1 MQTSLSAKAKAAA
14 KRAAKRPALAGTSLA
29 LAGLLSGCAFLT
41 PTPPPA
47 VATPAPPAS
56 LLDSWQAP
64 LAHGGS
70 PTDLVQWWA
79 RFNDPALLAL
89 QAAAQDASPSLAM
102 ARARV
107 ERARAAQVA
116 AGAAGAPR
124 LDAQGA
130 ASVGRNV
137 PRQPTASS
145 LSLGLQAQW
154 ELDLFGAVAA
164 GKSAATARL
173 EGAQALWHDARVAV
187 AAETAS
193 SYTQLR
199 ACEAQLALAQLDATS
214 RLETARLTDASATA
228 GFTAPADA
236 ALARA
241 GAAQARMLAVSQQAQ
256 CETQVKVLVELTDL
270 PEPALRQ
277 RLAASTG
284 VLPTPAPIAPAAL
297 PAALLAQ
304 RPDLMD
310 AARAVVAA
318 AGDTA
323 QAQAREKPQVSLSGS
338 FAGVSLRTSGGS
350 NSQGNGANS
359 GTTNGATW
367 SLGPLVVNFPLF
379 DGGSRAASTAAAR
392 ASYDEAVALYRSQVR
407 RAVREV
413 ETSLVAL
420 QSSAARQDDAASAT
434 RDFEASLRATSQR
447 QQRGLASLFDL
458 EAARRNAVQAQS
470 ALLEL
475 QRERVSAW
483 ISLYRALGGGWAG
496 ELLVPDASPA
506 RPVASAP
513 LQR

>member
-1 MQTSLSAKAKAAA
+1 MFQSAKVCPTATASA
-14 KRAAKRPALAGTSLA
+14 SLA
-29 LAGLLSGCAFLT
+29 LAALLSGCAMLS

-47 VATPAPPAS
+47 LPTPAPPTS
-56 LLDSWQAP
+56 LADSWQAP
-64 LAHGGS
+64 VAHGGS

-79 RFNDPALLAL
+79 RFNDPTLLVL

-107 ERARAAQVA
+107 ERARAAQVL
-116 AGAAGAPR
+116 AGAAGSPR

-164 GKSAATARL
+164 GKAAATARL
-173 EGAQALWHDARVAV
+173 EGAQAQWHDARVAV

-199 ACEAQLALAQLDATS
+199 ACQAQLALAQLDATS
-214 RLETARLTDASATA
+214 RAETARLTDASAGA

-256 CETQVKVLVELTDL
+256 CETQVKALVELTDL
-270 PEPALRQ
+270 PEPTLRQ

-284 VLPTPAPIAPAAL
+284 VLPTPAPIAPVAL

-304 RPDLMD
+304 RPDLLD

-338 FAGVSLRTSGGS
+338 FAGVSLHTSGG
-350 NSQGNGANS
+350 GMAG

-367 SLGPLVVNFPLF
+367 SLGPVVVNFPLF
-379 DGGSRAASTAAAR
+379 DGGARAANTAAAR
-392 ASYDEAVALYRSQVR
+392 ASYDEAVALYRSHVR

-434 RDFEASLRATSQR
+434 RDFEASLRATTQR

-458 EAARRNAVQAQS
+458 EAARRNAVQAQG

-496 ELLVPDASPA
+496 ELAMPANASPANASPADASPA
-506 RPVASAP
+506 KP
-513 LQR
+513 